1 MMFRAVWHEEI
12 QGYLWERESMNKEEY
27 FKHQATTHEK
37 CLEISR
43 AKCSDYANADP
54 FSNFRLA
61 EIMEICSVEQEILM
75 YMSAKMARICNL
87 LVNNKERQVLDETV
101 EDTLRDLINYSAI
114 LLAYLDS
121 KKE

>member
-1 MMFRAVWHEEI
+1 MWFKAVWSEEANT
-12 QGYLWERESMNKEEY
+12 YLWERSSMNKEEY
-27 FKHQATTHEK
+27 FKHQAMTHER

-43 AKCSDYANADP
+43 AKCGDYANDDP

-61 EIMEICSVEQEILM
+61 EIMGICSVEQEILT
-75 YMSAKMARICNL
+75 YITAKMARICNL
-87 LVNNKERQVLDETV
+87 LVGNKERQVKDETV
-101 EDTLRDLINYSAI
+101 EDTLHDLINYAAI